1 MLQDQA
7 ITPDANA
14 DTTRTETIDGWAR
27 SPHTGILSRS
37 IGPWGQRQ
45 RVFQKRAGGPFYC
58 SVYLT
63 DGRRHV
69 RSLGT
74 ADPAEALGI
83 VANTQKFPS
92 EDTGHN
98 GEYERMRG
106 DDARVT
112 LGRLWERYRRECET
126 FRDTDG
132 THQSDTATR
141 AAMLIA
147 YFGAEFDVARLSK
160 DAQRRYER
168 ARAAGGLRYRHE
180 RRVVRGGRVHTETIV
195 RVSQP
200 TRARSAEADL
210 VLLHALL
217 NWATTVRR
225 NDTRWLCANPLKGID
240 RRPEKNPRRPVT
252 CQERFDATRQAI
264 QARAARAPLG
274 SVDYFRWIRL
284 ELALVLAEA
293 TGRRI
298 GAIRQ
303 LRWED
308 VDYASPAITW
318 RADADKM
325 GVLWTIDLSASLV
338 AELRQFQ
345 ARLSGIGG
353 WVFPSTRFPDQPMD
367 RWAMVKWLL
376 VAEADAGLPKLVG
389 GVWHPYRRKWAMER
403 KHWPIR
409 DVAAV
414 GGWKSIRS
422 LVEFYAQSDRDTM
435 RAVVNE
441 PRKLL
446 ATDLEPSQLA
456 TREPW
461 SPPRGESAAGGRHRQ
476 LVATGRRAT
485 RRLASH
491 IRPGVVRRT
500 VPKIAPSPAKV
511 APPPRK

>member
-1 MLQDQA
+1 
-7 ITPDANA
+7 
-14 DTTRTETIDGWAR
+14 
-27 SPHTGILSRS
+27 
-37 IGPWGQRQ
+37 
-45 RVFQKRAGGPFYC
+45 
-58 SVYLT
+58 
-63 DGRRHV
+63 
-69 RSLGT
+69 
-74 ADPAEALGI
+74 
-83 VANTQKFPS
+83 
-92 EDTGHN
+92 
-98 GEYERMRG
+98 
-106 DDARVT
+106 
-112 LGRLWERYRRECET
+112 
-126 FRDTDG
+126 
-132 THQSDTATR
+132 
-141 AAMLIA
+141 MLIA
-147 YFGAEFDVARLSK
+147 YYGADFDVARLSK

-168 ARAAGGLRYRHE
+168 ARAAGGLRYRHD
-180 RRVVRGGRVHTETIV
+180 RRVVRGGRVHTEMIV
-195 RVSQP
+195 HVSQP

-210 VLLHALL
+210 VLLHAML
-217 NWATTVRR
+217 NWATTVRL
-225 NDTRWLCANPLKGID
+225 NGTPWLSANPLKGIE

-264 QARAARAPLG
+264 QARAARAPAG
-274 SVDYFRWIRL
+274 SLEQLRWIRL
-284 ELALVLAEA
+284 ELGLVLAEA

-308 VDYASPAITW
+308 IDYASPAITW

-325 GVLWTIDLSASLV
+325 GVLWTIDLAAPLV

-353 WVFPSTRFPDQPMD
+353 WVFPSTRFPDQVMD

-422 LVEFYAQSDRDTM
+422 LVECYAQSDRGTM

-461 SPPRGESAAGGRHRQ
+461 SPPRGESTRRRTSPQ
-476 LVATGRRAT
+476 VVATSRCTT
-485 RRLASH
+485 RRLAS
-491 IRPGVVRRT
+491 RVRLGMVRRT
-500 VPKIAPSPAKV
+500 MPRVAPSSAKV

>member
-1 MLQDQA
+1 M
-7 ITPDANA
+7 
-14 DTTRTETIDGWAR
+14 
-27 SPHTGILSRS
+27 
-37 IGPWGQRQ
+37 
-45 RVFQKRAGGPFYC
+45 
-58 SVYLT
+58 
-63 DGRRHV
+63 
-69 RSLGT
+69 
-74 ADPAEALGI
+74 
-83 VANTQKFPS
+83 
-92 EDTGHN
+92 
-98 GEYERMRG
+98 
-106 DDARVT
+106 
-112 LGRLWERYRRECET
+112 
-126 FRDTDG
+126 
-132 THQSDTATR
+132 
-141 AAMLIA
+141 
-147 YFGAEFDVARLSK
+147 
-160 DAQRRYER
+160 
-168 ARAAGGLRYRHE
+168 
-180 RRVVRGGRVHTETIV
+180 
-195 RVSQP
+195 
-200 TRARSAEADL
+200 
-210 VLLHALL
+210 L

-225 NDTRWLCANPLKGID
+225 NDTRWLSAHPLKGIE

-252 CQERFDATRQAI
+252 CQERFDATPRAI
-264 QARAARAPLG
+264 QARAALAPAG
-274 SVDYFRWIRL
+274 SLEEFLWIRL

-308 VDYASPAITW
+308 IDYDSPAITW

-325 GVLWTIDLSASLV
+325 GVLWTIDLAAPLI

-376 VAEADAGLPKLVG
+376 VAEKDAGLPKLVG

-422 LVEFYAQSDRDTM
+422 LVECYAQFDRETM

-446 ATDLEPSQLA
+446 ATDLAPSQLA

-461 SPPRGESAAGGRHRQ
+461 SPPRGQSNRRRTSRALAATHRSIMHR
-476 LVATGRRAT
+476 VP
-485 RRLASH
+485 SH
-491 IRPGVVRRT
+491 IRLGAVPRT
-500 VPKIAPSPAKV
+500 ASKVAPSSAKV

>member
-1 MLQDQA
+1 M
-7 ITPDANA
+7 
-14 DTTRTETIDGWAR
+14 
-27 SPHTGILSRS
+27 
-37 IGPWGQRQ
+37 
-45 RVFQKRAGGPFYC
+45 
-58 SVYLT
+58 
-63 DGRRHV
+63 
-69 RSLGT
+69 
-74 ADPAEALGI
+74 
-83 VANTQKFPS
+83 
-92 EDTGHN
+92 
-98 GEYERMRG
+98 
-106 DDARVT
+106 
-112 LGRLWERYRRECET
+112 
-126 FRDTDG
+126 
-132 THQSDTATR
+132 
-141 AAMLIA
+141 
-147 YFGAEFDVARLSK
+147 
-160 DAQRRYER
+160 
-168 ARAAGGLRYRHE
+168 
-180 RRVVRGGRVHTETIV
+180 
-195 RVSQP
+195 
-200 TRARSAEADL
+200 
-210 VLLHALL
+210 
-217 NWATTVRR
+217 
-225 NDTRWLCANPLKGID
+225 
-240 RRPEKNPRRPVT
+240 T

-264 QARAARAPLG
+264 RARALRALVG
-274 SVDYFRWIRL
+274 SVEQLRWIRL

-298 GAIRQ
+298 GAVRQ

-308 VDYASPAITW
+308 IDYASPAITW

-325 GVLWTIDLSASLV
+325 GVLWTIDLAAPLV

-422 LVEFYAQSDRDTM
+422 LVECYAQSDRETM

-446 ATDLEPSQLA
+446 TTDLEPSQLA

-461 SPPRGESAAGGRHRQ
+461 SPSRDQSEGRRTSPT
-476 LVATGRRAT
+476 VAATGQRIT
-485 RRLASH
+485 RRLASP
-491 IRPGVVRRT
+491 IRAGVVRRT
-500 VPKIAPSPAKV
+500 MPRVAPSSAKV